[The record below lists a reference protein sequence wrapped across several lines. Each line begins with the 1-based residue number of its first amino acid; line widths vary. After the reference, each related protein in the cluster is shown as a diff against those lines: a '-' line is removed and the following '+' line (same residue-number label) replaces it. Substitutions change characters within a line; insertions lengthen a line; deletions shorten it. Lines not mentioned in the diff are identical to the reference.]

1 MAATWDTLDRYVVIS
16 TDTHAGADLLDYKP
30 YLPARLHDEFDA
42 WAKAY
47 ASPFDD
53 LIIATASRNWDHELR
68 IAEMDADGVAAEVL
82 LPNTVPPFFPT
93 TPNITIILPRTRED
107 LEKRWAGVQAHNRW
121 QIDFCSLAPARRRG
135 LIQIFP
141 NDVDLAL
148 EEIRW
153 GAEHD
158 CFGGVLIPAVSP
170 GDPHVAP
177 LFHTRYEPIWALCAD
192 LDLTVVQHAG
202 AGSPEMPMDQ
212 PASNAVLITEMAM
225 WAQRTLGHLILA
237 GVFERYPSLRF
248 VPTEQGTYWVPG
260 QIGMLDAMVPTM
272 KSEAHNRT
280 YGMFGGSSVDELT
293 LMPSEYVQRNCFFA
307 TELTPFDSGMIDFVG
322 PEHIMWGSDYP
333 HEEGFSP
340 HSRLAIRW
348 ALHDRPEDSCRK
360 ILGGNAGRLYRFDLD
375 ALVPVA
381 SKIGPTVAEVHTP
394 LQDTGYRSPAA
405 FGYRPFE
412 GGPSSAWLRNEAR
425 TLRSRRRLV
434 GGSQQRAASP
444 GG

>member
-1 MAATWDTLDRYVVIS
+1 M
-16 TDTHAGADLLDYKP
+16 
-30 YLPARLHDEFDA
+30 
-42 WAKAY
+42 
-47 ASPFDD
+47 
-53 LIIATASRNWDHELR
+53 
-68 IAEMDADGVAAEVL
+68 
-82 LPNTVPPFFPT
+82 
-93 TPNITIILPRTRED
+93 
-107 LEKRWAGVQAHNRW
+107 QAHNRW

-141 NDVDLAL
+141 NDVELAL

-153 GAEHD
+153 GVEQD

-170 GDPHVAP
+170 GDPLVAP

-237 GVFERYPSLRF
+237 GVFERYPTLRF

-272 KSEAHNRT
+272 KSEAGNRT
-280 YGMFGGSSVDELT
+280 YGMFGGSSVDGLT
-293 LMPSEYVQRNCFFA
+293 LTPSEYVKRNCFFA

-333 HEEGFSP
+333 HEEGFAP
-340 HSRLAIRW
+340 HSKLAIRW
-348 ALHDRPEDSCRK
+348 ALHDRSAGCLPKDPGRQCRSPLPFRSRC
-360 ILGGNAGRLYRFDLD
+360 IGAGGYQDRAHCRRGAHPSRGHGLSRPGRLRL
-375 ALVPVA
+375 
-381 SKIGPTVAEVHTP
+381 PTVRRGAGPQAAGSGTTLTVGPMASAKAALSRLGRSAELRPQLGDRRAAHRLGAGDQAEHQGDAGLR
-394 LQDTGYRSPAA
+394 LQDRGVDVAH
-405 FGYRPFE
+405 
-412 GGPSSAWLRNEAR
+412 
-425 TLRSRRRLV
+425 LV
-434 GGSQQRAASP
+434 GAVRCQADREP
-444 GG
+444 LLLMD

>member
-1 MAATWDTLDRYVVIS
+1 MTTTWDTLDRYIVIS
-16 TDTHAGADLLDYKP
+16 TDTHAGADLYGYKP

-42 WAKAY
+42 WAKTY

-53 LIIATASRNWDHELR
+53 LIVATANRNWDHELR

-82 LPNTVPPFFPT
+82 LPNTIPPFFPT
-93 TPNITIILPRTRED
+93 TPNITISLPRTRED
-107 LEKRWAGVQAHNRW
+107 FEKRWAGVQAHNRW
-121 QIDFCSLAPARRRG
+121 QIDFCSPAPARRRG

-141 NDVDLAL
+141 NDVELAL

-153 GAEHD
+153 GVEQD

-237 GVFERYPSLRF
+237 GVFERYPTLRF

-260 QIGMLDAMVPTM
+260 QIGILDAMVPTM
-272 KSEAHNRT
+272 KSDAGNRT

-293 LMPSEYVQRNCFFA
+293 LTPSEYVQRNCFFA
-307 TELTPFDSGMIDFVG
+307 TELTPFDSGMIDFMG

-333 HEEGFSP
+333 HDEGTYPFTRETLRQVLP
-340 HSRLAIRW
+340 GIDPDEKQR
-348 ALHDRPEDSCRK
+348 
-360 ILGGNAGRLYRFDLD
+360 ILGENCAKLYDFDL
-375 ALVPVA
+375 AKLAPLA
-381 SKIGPTVAEVHTP
+381 ATFGPTVEELDQP
-394 LQDTGYRSPAA
+394 LDRLPENPNDALLKSVVRTG
-405 FGYRPFE
+405 
-412 GGPSSAWLRNEAR
+412 
-425 TLRSRRRLV
+425 
-434 GGSQQRAASP
+434 
-444 GG
+444 